1 MENFFFLDFLEN
13 YNATT
18 SVYIN
23 LKKKIIM
30 TYALNNSFFVPFFLY
45 IMKILLIIFIIII

>member
-13 YNATT
+13 YNAT
-18 SVYIN
+18 VYIN